1 MRVLEKNA
9 PKRDGSFVHLCT
21 LQEPYSRLRRVSFAT
36 QAKIAA
42 LTREPP
48 PRSEGRFLAMVS
60 SRIIL
65 GERRATLE
73 LEPHEG
79 VILRVNEQGLGIV
92 KDTHSQ
98 EQFVFTFDKIIG
110 YRGESARELGLIAG
124 AHVRFNA
131 TAGTQVVSVEL
142 RP

>member
-1 MRVLEKNA
+1 MA
-9 PKRDGSFVHLCT
+9 F
-21 LQEPYSRLRRVSFAT
+21 
-36 QAKIAA
+36 
-42 LTREPP
+42 
-48 PRSEGRFLAMVS
+48 

-142 RP
+142 HP